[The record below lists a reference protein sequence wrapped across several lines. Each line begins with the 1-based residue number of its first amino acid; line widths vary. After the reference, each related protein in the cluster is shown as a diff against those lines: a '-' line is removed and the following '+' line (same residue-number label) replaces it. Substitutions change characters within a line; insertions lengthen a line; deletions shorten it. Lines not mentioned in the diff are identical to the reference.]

1 MKNKLKVALVFGTR
15 PEAIKMAPIIHEL
28 NLYSEIET
36 IVCVTGQHREMLD
49 QVLDLFEI
57 RPECDLNIMKP
68 NQSLKSITVDLLQAL
83 DKFLEAKVPDIVLVH
98 GDTTTTFVTSLAC
111 FYKKI
116 PVSHI
121 EAGLRS
127 SDIYS
132 PWPEE
137 ANRRLTAVLSNLH
150 FAPTKQAVKNL
161 INEGIDRSN
170 IVMSGNTVI
179 DSLKY
184 ILKKIENDAKL
195 VEKLKLKFSFISPK
209 NRMILLTVHRRE
221 NQGKGFESIFD
232 AIKELAVMYSDV
244 DFVYPV
250 HFSPAVRKMA
260 YSMLNDMP
268 NIHLIDP
275 LDYISFVYLM
285 KNCFLILTDSGGIQ
299 EEAPTF
305 KKPVLVLRNETER
318 LESLE
323 ANTSILVGTSK
334 GKIVNQTKLL
344 LENGD
349 CYNAMCQAEDLYGD
363 GNARKQIVKVLID
376 RFAAA

>member
-1 MKNKLKVALVFGTR
+1 MTSKLKIALVFGTR

-28 NLYSEIET
+28 NLKNEIET

-57 RPECDLNIMKP
+57 IPEFDLNIMKP
-68 NQSLKSITVDLLQAL
+68 NQTLESVTVDLLKSL
-83 DKFLEAKVPDIVLVH
+83 DKFLELKAPDVVLVH
-98 GDTTTTFVTSLAC
+98 GDTTTSFVTSLAC

-127 SDIYS
+127 NDIYS

-137 ANRRLTAVLSNLH
+137 ANRRLTAVLSHLH

-161 INEGIDRSN
+161 INEGISSSS

-184 ILKKIENDAKL
+184 IIKKIESDENL
-195 VEKLKLKFSFISPK
+195 IEKFKSKFNFISPQK
-209 NRMILLTVHRRE
+209 RMILLTVHRRE
-221 NQGKGFESIFD
+221 NQGKGFQNIFE
-232 AIKELAVMYSDV
+232 AIKELAILYPNV

-250 HFSPAVRKMA
+250 HFSPAVRKIA
-260 YSMLNDMP
+260 HLILSNKP

-275 LDYISFVYLM
+275 LDYMSFVYLM
-285 KNCFLILTDSGGIQ
+285 KKCFLILTDSGGIQ

-305 KKPVLVLRNETER
+305 QKPVLVLRNETER
-318 LESLE
+318 MESLV
-323 ANTSILVGTSK
+323 ANTSKLVGTSK
-334 GKIVNQTKLL
+334 DKIISHTKLL
-344 LENGD
+344 LED
-349 CYNAMCQAEDLYGD
+349 KICYDAMCQSEALYGD
-363 GNARKQIVKVLID
+363 GNARKLIVKVLID
-376 RFAAA
+376 RFTVT